1 MSKLLTHH
9 FRNISNEENNKTET
23 SPIKNRRNRRFSDDA
38 THIAQIYTKTHSK
51 FGRGISYDKSVMKKT
66 KSFLPQIST
75 QSSQQK
81 NIANVKTSLINTTNN
96 STTDGRSLKRNLSER
111 RFIQFHLKLKND
123 LTLKSPK
130 LNENIHVIE
139 DDGPYKK
146 TKKFSFAVN
155 SKHSFF
161 TNAMKKKVPAN
172 TNNENEPE
180 NDKLPYALKKN
191 NPRSSV
197 SVFNA
202 SKVKVLPKNIVP
214 NLSTENHKTPI
225 KIKELSSAEEL
236 VKGYKYKSQ
245 AGKAEGN
252 IPKTNQDNYLIN
264 YEING
269 IKNFNMFGVLDGH
282 GYNGHLASAF
292 VSNYIKNAIADHPEI
307 KKLTDAIDIY
317 HKLKEENY
325 KIIKDT
331 YIQAEKELTHAEFDC
346 NFSGTTCV
354 IVFQCGYRIICA
366 NTGDSRAILVS
377 KLGGHK
383 CEPIALSNDHKP
395 NIDTEKKRIYRNKG
409 RVEQYTEFGIKTGP
423 FRVWLKNEMYP
434 GLAMSRSIGDI
445 IASSVGVIAEPEII
459 EYFINTN
466 TKYIMLASDGVWEF
480 LSNETVMK
488 IGNKHYENNDAIG
501 LCDDIIAEATKHW
514 EKEDVVVDDITVVVV
529 FF

>member
-51 FGRGISYDKSVMKKT
+51 FGRSISYDKSVMKKT

-180 NDKLPYALKKN
+180 NDKLP
-191 NPRSSV
+191 
-197 SVFNA
+197 
-202 SKVKVLPKNIVP
+202 
-214 NLSTENHKTPI
+214 
-225 KIKELSSAEEL
+225 
-236 VKGYKYKSQ
+236 
-245 AGKAEGN
+245 
-252 IPKTNQDNYLIN
+252 
-264 YEING
+264 
-269 IKNFNMFGVLDGH
+269 
-282 GYNGHLASAF
+282 
-292 VSNYIKNAIADHPEI
+292 
-307 KKLTDAIDIY
+307 
-317 HKLKEENY
+317 
-325 KIIKDT
+325 
-331 YIQAEKELTHAEFDC
+331 
-346 NFSGTTCV
+346 
-354 IVFQCGYRIICA
+354 
-366 NTGDSRAILVS
+366 
-377 KLGGHK
+377 
-383 CEPIALSNDHKP
+383 
-395 NIDTEKKRIYRNKG
+395 
-409 RVEQYTEFGIKTGP
+409 
-423 FRVWLKNEMYP
+423 
-434 GLAMSRSIGDI
+434 
-445 IASSVGVIAEPEII
+445 
-459 EYFINTN
+459 
-466 TKYIMLASDGVWEF
+466 
-480 LSNETVMK
+480 
-488 IGNKHYENNDAIG
+488 
-501 LCDDIIAEATKHW
+501 
-514 EKEDVVVDDITVVVV
+514 
-529 FF
+529 